1 MLKGKVALVT
11 GGGRGIGAS
20 IAVLLATNG
29 AHVYICSRSG
39 QQLDETGKLVE
50 KSGGNVEKI
59 ICDLQSE
66 NEIVSMFKTVERN
79 HGRLDVLVNAAGEFK
94 HGKMELMS
102 TTEFRQAI
110 DINCTATFICCREAF
125 PLMKQN
131 GGSIVNISSLSGI
144 RGAEKFP
151 GFGPYIVSKH
161 GVVGITEALAVEW
174 KNHGIRVNC
183 IAPGAVDTAML
194 QDAAPNL
201 YPRLSPEQVAETV
214 LYFASSMSSG
224 VNGSVLEMY
233 SHLQQQ

>member
-1 MLKGKVALVT
+1 MLKGKIALVT
-11 GGGRGIGAS
+11 GGGRGIGAHT
-20 IAVLLATNG
+20 AMLMARNG

-39 QQLDETGKLVE
+39 QELDETGKLVE
-50 KSGGNVEKI
+50 KAGGKVEKI
-59 ICDLQSE
+59 ICDLQVESQ
-66 NEIVSMFKTVERN
+66 IVSMFKMVDRGS
-79 HGRLDVLVNAAGEFK
+79 GRLDVLVNAAGEFK
-94 HGKMELMS
+94 AGKMEGMS
-102 TTEFRQAI
+102 TAEFRRAI
-110 DINCTATFICCREAF
+110 DVNCTATFICCREAF

-131 GGSIVNISSLSGI
+131 GGSIINISSLSGVK
-144 RGAEKFP
+144 GSEKFP

-174 KNHGIRVNC
+174 KNFGIRVNC

-201 YPRLSPEQVAETV
+201 YPRLSPEQVAETI

-224 VNGSVLEMY
+224 VNGSVLEMF